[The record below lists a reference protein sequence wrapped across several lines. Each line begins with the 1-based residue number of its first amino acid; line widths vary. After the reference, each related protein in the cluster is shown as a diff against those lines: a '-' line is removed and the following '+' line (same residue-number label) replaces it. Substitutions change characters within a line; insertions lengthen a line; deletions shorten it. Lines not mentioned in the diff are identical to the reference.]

1 MTLQQL
7 RYLVEISKCQSIT
20 LAAQRL
26 FIAQPSLSKSI
37 KDLEKEFDITILER
51 TRHGVSFT
59 VEGLEFL
66 DYAHRILEQVNGLN
80 NYFNQDSINN
90 RLTLT
95 VSAQHYMFSIEA
107 LTNFVKRLKK
117 VSDYTIVF
125 NECRTSKVI
134 DNVLLGKSQLGILY
148 LSRSNNKFMK
158 RLFAQKGIE
167 FTPLRQFPPC
177 VYIGHNHPLKN
188 AGALTVEDLQDYPYI
203 KYYQGNDSYQYTEEV
218 SVRGLQ
224 DNRSLVVSDRSTIL
238 HLLACTDAFTIGC
251 GCLLPDIT
259 KDRILSIPLEG
270 SLDLI
275 NIGWIKLKNTNMT
288 PAMTDYVELLEDSI
302 DSLSHPVFAPL
313 KNEA

>member
-177 VYIGHNHPLKN
+177 VYIGHNHPLKKRRCPHRRGS
-188 AGALTVEDLQDYPYI
+188 AGLSV
-203 KYYQGNDSYQYTEEV
+203 YQ
-218 SVRGLQ
+218 
-224 DNRSLVVSDRSTIL
+224 IL
-238 HLLACTDAFTIGC
+238 PGQ
-251 GCLLPDIT
+251 
-259 KDRILSIPLEG
+259 
-270 SLDLI
+270 
-275 NIGWIKLKNTNMT
+275 
-288 PAMTDYVELLEDSI
+288 
-302 DSLSHPVFAPL
+302 
-313 KNEA
+313 